1 MEASSMKGRVTSVDE
16 PRNARQVTRD
26 LGGTKKV
33 SLGVTSWSTSSDLAV
48 QEWTEH
54 GRRLGAVGRSVGWWI
69 GDWLLYGNERFGEK
83 YSRAARITGYDIQ
96 TLMNMVYV
104 ASRFDT
110 SRRRA
115 QLSFSHHAEL
125 AALAPD
131 TQDHWMSRA
140 EEDRLSVRCLRQELR
155 SQRKGLKD
163 SGRLELAAA
172 SVDSNEIVCS
182 ECGRPLDGDHTLG
195 SGAAT

>member
-1 MEASSMKGRVTSVDE
+1 MEAHSKRGGTSAVE
-16 PRNARQVTRD
+16 PRNARQITSGS
-26 LGGTKKV
+26 GGTRKV
-33 SLGVTSWSTSSDLAV
+33 SLGATSWSACSDLEV
-48 QEWTEH
+48 QEWAEH

-83 YSRAARITGYDIQ
+83 YTRAARITGYDVQ

-131 TQDHWMSRA
+131 AQDHWMSRA

-172 SVDSNEIVCS
+172 SVESDEIVCS
-182 ECGRPLDGDHTLG
+182 ECGRPLDGNHALG
-195 SGAAT
+195 SGVAT